1 MVPDLATALRL
12 VSQKPLWPQ
21 LGAPSPHPLDRP
33 LLHQGLELGRLMT
46 LTGREDQTHRFALP
60 FDPQM
65 QLGAQTT
72 LTFA

>member
-1 MVPDLATALRL
+1 
-12 VSQKPLWPQ
+12 
-21 LGAPSPHPLDRP
+21 
-33 LLHQGLELGRLMT
+33 MT